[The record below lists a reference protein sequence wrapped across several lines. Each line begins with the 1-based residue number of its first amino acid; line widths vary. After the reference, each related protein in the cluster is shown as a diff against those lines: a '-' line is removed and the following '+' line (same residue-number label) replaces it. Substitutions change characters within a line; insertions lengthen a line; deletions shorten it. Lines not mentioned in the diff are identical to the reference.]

1 MINIVSKPTE
11 FEIELKKKFS
21 NIEEQVNYWK
31 NKFTK
36 ILNHIKDKVLGLFGK
51 DEKHTYR
58 NITNDLYMNNKV
70 SYEDYENMLGRNSKN
85 KDDNFEL

>member
-36 ILNHIKDKVLGLFGK
+36 ILNHIKDKVLGLFEK
-51 DEKHTYR
+51 DEEHTYR

-85 KDDNFEL
+85 KDDKFEL